1 MALACAQDSPTSGQA
16 KAKGRPARLWALPLV
31 DPSVPP
37 ESGFLTPRPS
47 VYSRAEWGAFT
58 GLFHRA
64 GEMGLLGHL
73 FQLRWFIAGL
83 ETRGCTQDI
92 HRFISSYWHP
102 YRSFHRAVC
111 CWASFFC
118 CFTLFLPGGSYGPEA
133 ELGSRPHA
141 PPRCSAFP
149 LSSLQIATRKAY
161 GQALAK
167 LGHASDRIIA
177 LDGDTKNSTFSE
189 LFKKEHPDQF
199 IECYIA
205 EQNMVGA
212 AGV

>member
-92 HRFISSYWHP
+92 DRFK
-102 YRSFHRAVC
+102 
-111 CWASFFC
+111 
-118 CFTLFLPGGSYGPEA
+118 FL
-133 ELGSRPHA
+133 LA
-141 PPRCSAFP
+141 PLQKFP
-149 LSSLQIATRKAY
+149 
-161 GQALAK
+161 
-167 LGHASDRIIA
+167 
-177 LDGDTKNSTFSE
+177 
-189 LFKKEHPDQF
+189 
-199 IECYIA
+199 
-205 EQNMVGA
+205 
-212 AGV
+212 